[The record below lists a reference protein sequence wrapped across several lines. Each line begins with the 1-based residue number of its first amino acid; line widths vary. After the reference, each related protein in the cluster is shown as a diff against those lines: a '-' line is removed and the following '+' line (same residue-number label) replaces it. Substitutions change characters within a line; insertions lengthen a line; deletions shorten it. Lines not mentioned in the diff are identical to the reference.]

1 MGERERRRTREGGR
15 EGGREGEGG
24 ERVGWIEFNMTY
36 VLGYWKV
43 STDTQLNDSKM
54 FRFLVKREGSAYQI
68 DDSG

>member
-1 MGERERRRTREGGR
+1 MGERQRRRTREGGR

-43 STDTQLNDSKM
+43 STDTQ
-54 FRFLVKREGSAYQI
+54 
-68 DDSG
+68 